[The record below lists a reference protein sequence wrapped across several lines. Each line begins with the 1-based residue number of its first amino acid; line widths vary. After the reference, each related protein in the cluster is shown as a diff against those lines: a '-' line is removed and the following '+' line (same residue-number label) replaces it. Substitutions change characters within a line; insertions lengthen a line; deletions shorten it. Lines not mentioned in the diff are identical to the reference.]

1 MFSKTKKVYTI
12 QAEPT
17 NGSPR
22 SNASSPSSPRSNA
35 SSPRSRFNFKSLTK
49 LMGSKPPSPSPTPT
63 PSPTTSLTPA
73 EQEELADIRAQA
85 EQELEIGRD
94 VTEQWRKTHGKNPMT
109 LQDYAEIKQLT
120 KEALINA
127 GFTDGFNTGGKTRK
141 SKGRGQN
148 RRGSKKRMRRG
159 SRKRM
164 RKSKR
169 SRR

>member
-1 MFSKTKKVYTI
+1 MFSTTKKYNIKV
-12 QAEPT
+12 EPI

-22 SNASSPSSPRSNA
+22 SNTSSPSSP
-35 SSPRSRFNFKSLTK
+35 SSPSSRFNFKSLTSK
-49 LMGSKPPSPSPTPT
+49 FMGSKPPTPSPS

-94 VTEQWRKTHGKNPMT
+94 VTAEWRKTHGKNPMT

-120 KEALINA
+120 KDALINA

-141 SKGRGQN
+141 SKGRGQK